1 MKRTRGLQNFRYE
14 VCQIYY
20 ELLLVTEQYDPV
32 FKNKKLKLHLSIDAI
47 KASKVFGDRLGIQ
60 AVIRNLVDNASKY
73 APEGSDVFIEMQQDD
88 KSVYFQISNESV
100 VQQKEGIK
108 RKGLGLQ
115 LVKEILEYN
124 QGEVVFVSNNQ
135 GRYITKIS
143 LHWHLDHDTN

>member
-1 MKRTRGLQNFRYE
+1 M
-14 VCQIYY
+14 
-20 ELLLVTEQYDPV
+20 
-32 FKNKKLKLHLSIDAI
+32 
-47 KASKVFGDRLGIQ
+47 
-60 AVIRNLVDNASKY
+60 DNASKY
-73 APEGSDVFIEMQQDD
+73 APEGCDVFIEMQQDD

-143 LHWHLDHDTN
+143 FTLAS